1 MDGAINATN
10 VTTAVVEEGEI
21 TAALIAACQLWQP
34 AAYVYTSVLP
44 FWLAMFAYWV
54 AVVWRYHVAD
64 ALDLHRMLTWIPAI
78 EVMHCLLSIVHFLA
92 CPWRLPIEKIFG
104 ATWVIVTIL
113 KEPVMLV
120 CLLLV
125 AKGWC
130 ITRQRLNSQEVAH
143 SACLVTA
150 L

>member
-54 AVVWRYHVAD
+54 ALVWRYHVAD
-64 ALDLHRMLTWIPAI
+64 ALDLHRMLTWIPA
-78 EVMHCLLSIVHFLA
+78 
-92 CPWRLPIEKIFG
+92 IEKIFG